1 MTILLPLDMI
11 LIVHYNIYWLDI
23 AMVHGEQFTTSILT
37 KDLGQKC
44 KLIET
49 IFFCEAGEF
58 SILYTLELISDAL
71 LKEIC
76 SSDRS

>member
-37 KDLGQKC
+37 KDLGQKR
-44 KLIET
+44 KLIKT
-49 IFFCEAGEF
+49 IFFSETGEF
-58 SILYTLELISDAL
+58 PILYTLELISDAS

-76 SSDRS
+76 SSCRS